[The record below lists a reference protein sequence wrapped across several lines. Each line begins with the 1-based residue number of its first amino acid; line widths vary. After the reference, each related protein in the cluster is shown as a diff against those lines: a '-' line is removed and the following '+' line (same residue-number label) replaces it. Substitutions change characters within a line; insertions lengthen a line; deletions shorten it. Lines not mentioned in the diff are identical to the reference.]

1 MDNITVINQ
10 DYLSFLKEQE
20 DNSFDVI
27 YFDPMFR
34 HTLTDSKSQI
44 HFAN

>member
-27 YFDPMFR
+27 YFDPMFAM
-34 HTLTDSKSQI
+34 HSQTVKV
-44 HFAN
+44 

>member
-20 DNSFDVI
+20 DNSFDII
-27 YFDPMFR
+27 YLILCFAM
-34 HTLTDSKSQI
+34 HSQTVKV
-44 HFAN
+44 